1 MMQAE
6 CAITILKSRIMI
18 SWLEL
23 VAAGLC
29 FVIVAY
35 VLLDGTVPIYLLM
48 FVAVGI
54 VAGLL
59 VLPRWFDR

>member
-6 CAITILKSRIMI
+6 WAITILKSRIMI

-23 VAAGLC
+23 IAAGMC

-35 VLLDGTVPIYLLM
+35 VLLDGIVPIYLLM
-48 FVAVGI
+48 FATAGI